1 MAGREK
7 SLPDTNYRGEQ
18 KLPDANYQRE
28 PREQGLPE
36 ANTQSQNEERG
47 GRTWY
52 FWALAGLAALV
63 GVFVISLVAAVAI
76 ALLADPQDAANWV
89 GLIRDVFIIVLA
101 LEGMLMGI
109 ALIVLVI
116 QLAALVN
123 LLQNEITPIVDN
135 ANETVS
141 TVRGTAQ
148 FMSENLVQPVVR
160 FTSITAGVG
169 ALLRELL
176 SIRKSL
182 RSNSDKR

>member
-7 SLPDTNYRGEQ
+7 PLPDVNYRGEQ
-18 KLPDANYQRE
+18 KLPEVSYQRE
-28 PREQGLPE
+28 QREQGLPE
-36 ANTQSQNEERG
+36 VNSQGQSEERG
-47 GRTWY
+47 GRKWY
-52 FWALAGLAALV
+52 FWALVGLAALV
-63 GVFVISLVAAVAI
+63 GVFVISLIVAIAI

-123 LLQNEITPIVDN
+123 LLQNEVTPIVNN
-135 ANETVS
+135 ASETVS

-160 FTSITAGVG
+160 FTAITAGAG